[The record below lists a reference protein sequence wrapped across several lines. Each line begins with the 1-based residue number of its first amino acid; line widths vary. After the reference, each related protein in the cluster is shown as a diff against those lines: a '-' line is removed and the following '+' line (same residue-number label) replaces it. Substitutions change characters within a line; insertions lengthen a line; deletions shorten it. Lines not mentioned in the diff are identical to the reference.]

1 MILKVLALTLSLIA
15 LGLNICTLIKLVKN
29 KKPLRKSIQIK
40 IITRDPLEESV
51 RFRDYLLTIY
61 KEISEMRIAALREGR
76 MADYDEYSAHC
87 EFLRNKMSRLDDEI
101 ASFKRLENANDVN
114 HKADN

>member
-1 MILKVLALTLSLIA
+1 MIIKVLSLTLSLVA

-29 KKPLRKSIQIK
+29 KKHLNKSIQINT
-40 IITRDPLEESV
+40 IPRDPLKESV
-51 RFRDYLLTIY
+51 RFRNQVLNIY

-76 MADYDEYSAHC
+76 IADYDEYSAHC

-114 HKADN
+114 HKADY